1 MIKLENVVIVA
12 NGSKNES
19 FELSNQMK
27 DYFEDRGINCSI
39 LMTSR
44 TDDEISIPYSTDLVI
59 SLGGDG
65 TVLYVARKVH
75 ELGLPIL
82 PVNLGTFGYITEV
95 SKDEWREA
103 IEHYVTYG
111 SNLSRRLMLKV
122 SVHRDRKRI
131 FSSYALNEATINASG
146 ISKVVKLELRLDNTY
161 AGLFKADGLIIATP
175 TGSTGYSLAAGG
187 PILSSDM
194 SAFIITPICPF
205 TLSNRPLVTGS
216 ETYCT
221 IRVAEGQR
229 TEVVLTVD
237 GQTSILLKE
246 GDEIIVE
253 KSRSKA
259 LFITS
264 QKRKYIDVIREKLNW
279 SGEMHA

>member
-1 MIKLENVVIVA
+1 MKPEEVLIIA
-12 NGSKNES
+12 NGIKKES
-19 FELSNQMK
+19 IPLSREIEAYLDSVNIK
-27 DYFEDRGINCSI
+27 HST
-39 LMTSR
+39 LMTMS
-44 TDDEISIPYSTDLVI
+44 TSDDVIIPYSTDLVI

-75 ELGLPIL
+75 DLGLPIL

-95 SKDEWREA
+95 GKDEWKEA
-103 IEHYVTYG
+103 FERYVEKG
-111 SNLSRRLMLKV
+111 DNLSRRLMLKV
-122 SVHRDRKRI
+122 SVTRNKKKI
-131 FSSYALNEATINASG
+131 FSSYALNEATISSSG
-146 ISKVVKLELRLDNTY
+146 ISKVVKLELDLDNTY
-161 AGLFKADGLIIATP
+161 AGLFKADGIIVATP

-187 PILSSDM
+187 PILMSDI

-221 IRVAEGQR
+221 IKVSEGQR
-229 TEVVLTVD
+229 TEVVLSVD
-237 GQTSILLKE
+237 GQSSIALME
-246 GDEIIVE
+246 GDEVNIE

-259 LFITS
+259 LLILS
-264 QKRKYIDVIREKLNW
+264 HKRNYIEVIRDKLNW

>member
-1 MIKLENVVIVA
+1 MKPEEVLIIA
-12 NGSKNES
+12 NGIKKES
-19 FELSNQMK
+19 IPLSREIEAYLDSVNIK
-27 DYFEDRGINCSI
+27 HST
-39 LMTSR
+39 LMTMS
-44 TDDEISIPYSTDLVI
+44 TSDDVIIPYSTDLVI

-75 ELGLPIL
+75 DLGLPIL

-95 SKDEWREA
+95 GKDEWKEA
-103 IEHYVTYG
+103 FERYVEKG
-111 SNLSRRLMLKV
+111 DNLSRRLMLKV
-122 SVHRDRKRI
+122 SVTRNKKKI
-131 FSSYALNEATINASG
+131 FSSYALNEATISSSG
-146 ISKVVKLELRLDNTY
+146 ISKVVKLELDLDNTY
-161 AGLFKADGLIIATP
+161 AGLFKADGIIVATP

-187 PILSSDM
+187 PILMSDI

-221 IRVAEGQR
+221 IKVSERQR
-229 TEVVLTVD
+229 TEVILSVD
-237 GQTSILLKE
+237 GQSSIALME
-246 GDEIIVE
+246 GDEVNIE

-259 LFITS
+259 LLILS
-264 QKRKYIDVIREKLNW
+264 HKRNYIEVIRDKLNW

>member
-1 MIKLENVVIVA
+1 MKPEEVLIIA
-12 NGSKNES
+12 NGIKKES
-19 FELSNQMK
+19 IPLSREIEAYLDSVNIK
-27 DYFEDRGINCSI
+27 HST
-39 LMTSR
+39 LMTMS
-44 TDDEISIPYSTDLVI
+44 TSDDVIIPYSTDLVI

-75 ELGLPIL
+75 DLGLPIL

-95 SKDEWREA
+95 GKDEWKEA
-103 IEHYVTYG
+103 FERYVEKG
-111 SNLSRRLMLKV
+111 DNLSRRLMLKV
-122 SVHRDRKRI
+122 SVTRNKKKI
-131 FSSYALNEATINASG
+131 FSSYALNEATISSSG
-146 ISKVVKLELRLDNTY
+146 ISKVVKLELDLDNTY
-161 AGLFKADGLIIATP
+161 AGLFKADGIIVATP

-187 PILSSDM
+187 PILMSDI

-221 IRVAEGQR
+221 IKVSDGQR
-229 TEVVLTVD
+229 TEVVLSVD
-237 GQTSILLKE
+237 GQSSIALME
-246 GDEIIVE
+246 GDEVNIE

-259 LFITS
+259 LLILS
-264 QKRKYIDVIREKLNW
+264 HKRNYIEVIRDKLNW

>member
-1 MIKLENVVIVA
+1 MKPEEVLIIA
-12 NGSKNES
+12 NGIKKES
-19 FELSNQMK
+19 IPLSREIEAYLDSVNIK
-27 DYFEDRGINCSI
+27 HST
-39 LMTSR
+39 LMTMS
-44 TDDEISIPYSTDLVI
+44 TSDDVIIPYSTDLVI

-75 ELGLPIL
+75 DLGLPIL

-95 SKDEWREA
+95 GKDEWKEA
-103 IEHYVTYG
+103 FERYVEKG
-111 SNLSRRLMLKV
+111 DNLSRRLMLKV
-122 SVHRDRKRI
+122 SVTRNKKKI
-131 FSSYALNEATINASG
+131 FSSYALNEATISSCG
-146 ISKVVKLELRLDNTY
+146 ISKVVKLELDLDNTY
-161 AGLFKADGLIIATP
+161 AGLFKADGIIVATP

-187 PILSSDM
+187 PILMSDI

-221 IRVAEGQR
+221 IKVSEGQR
-229 TEVVLTVD
+229 TEVVLSVD
-237 GQTSILLKE
+237 GQSSIALME
-246 GDEIIVE
+246 GDEVNIE

-259 LFITS
+259 LLILS
-264 QKRKYIDVIREKLNW
+264 HKRNYIEVIRDKLNW

>member
-1 MIKLENVVIVA
+1 MKPEEVLIIA
-12 NGSKNES
+12 NGIKKE
-19 FELSNQMK
+19 
-27 DYFEDRGINCSI
+27 SI
-39 LMTSR
+39 LLSREIEAYLDSVNIKHSTLMTMS
-44 TDDEISIPYSTDLVI
+44 TSDDVIIPYSTDLVI

-75 ELGLPIL
+75 DLGLPIL

-95 SKDEWREA
+95 GKDEWKEA
-103 IEHYVTYG
+103 FERYVEKG
-111 SNLSRRLMLKV
+111 DNLSRRLMLKV
-122 SVHRDRKRI
+122 SVTRNKKKI
-131 FSSYALNEATINASG
+131 FSSYALNEATISSSG
-146 ISKVVKLELRLDNTY
+146 ISKVVKLELDLDNTY
-161 AGLFKADGLIIATP
+161 AGLFKADGIIVATP

-187 PILSSDM
+187 PILMSDI

-221 IRVAEGQR
+221 IKVSEGQR
-229 TEVVLTVD
+229 TEVVLSVD
-237 GQTSILLKE
+237 GQSSIALME
-246 GDEIIVE
+246 GDEVNIE

-259 LFITS
+259 LLILS
-264 QKRKYIDVIREKLNW
+264 HKRNYIEVIRDKLNW

>member
-1 MIKLENVVIVA
+1 MKPEEVLIIA
-12 NGSKNES
+12 NGIKKES
-19 FELSNQMK
+19 IPLSREIEAYLDSVNIK
-27 DYFEDRGINCSI
+27 HST
-39 LMTSR
+39 LMTMS
-44 TDDEISIPYSTDLVI
+44 TSDDVRIPYSTDLVI

-75 ELGLPIL
+75 DLGLPIL

-95 SKDEWREA
+95 GKDEWKEA
-103 IEHYVTYG
+103 FERYVEKG
-111 SNLSRRLMLKV
+111 DNLSRRLMLKV
-122 SVHRDRKRI
+122 SVTRNKKKI
-131 FSSYALNEATINASG
+131 FSSYALNEATISSSG
-146 ISKVVKLELRLDNTY
+146 ISKVVKLELDLDNTY
-161 AGLFKADGLIIATP
+161 AGLFKADGIIVATP

-187 PILSSDM
+187 PILMSDI

-221 IRVAEGQR
+221 IKVSEGQR
-229 TEVVLTVD
+229 TEVVLSVD
-237 GQTSILLKE
+237 GQSSIALME
-246 GDEIIVE
+246 GDEVNIE

-259 LFITS
+259 LLILS
-264 QKRKYIDVIREKLNW
+264 HKRNYIEVIRDKLNW

>member
-1 MIKLENVVIVA
+1 MKPEEVLIIA
-12 NGSKNES
+12 NGIKKES
-19 FELSNQMK
+19 IPLSREIETYLDSVNIK
-27 DYFEDRGINCSI
+27 HST
-39 LMTSR
+39 LMTMS
-44 TDDEISIPYSTDLVI
+44 TSDDVIIPYSTDLVI

-75 ELGLPIL
+75 DLGLPIL

-95 SKDEWREA
+95 GKDEWKEA
-103 IEHYVTYG
+103 FERYVEKG
-111 SNLSRRLMLKV
+111 DNLSRRLMLKV
-122 SVHRDRKRI
+122 SVTRNKKKI
-131 FSSYALNEATINASG
+131 FSSYALNEATISSSG
-146 ISKVVKLELRLDNTY
+146 ISKVVKLELDLDNTY
-161 AGLFKADGLIIATP
+161 AGLFKADGIIVATP

-187 PILSSDM
+187 PILMSDI

-221 IRVAEGQR
+221 IKVSEGQR
-229 TEVVLTVD
+229 TEVVLSVD
-237 GQTSILLKE
+237 GQSSIALME
-246 GDEIIVE
+246 GDEVNIE

-259 LFITS
+259 LLILS
-264 QKRKYIDVIREKLNW
+264 HKRNYIEVIRDKLNW

>member
-1 MIKLENVVIVA
+1 MKPEEVLIIA
-12 NGSKNES
+12 NGIKKES
-19 FELSNQMK
+19 IPLSREIEAYLDSVNIK
-27 DYFEDRGINCSI
+27 HST
-39 LMTSR
+39 LMTMS
-44 TDDEISIPYSTDLVI
+44 TSDDVIIPYSTDLVI

-95 SKDEWREA
+95 GKDEWKEA
-103 IEHYVTYG
+103 FERYVEKG
-111 SNLSRRLMLKV
+111 DNLSRRLMLKV
-122 SVHRDRKRI
+122 SVTRNKKKI
-131 FSSYALNEATINASG
+131 FSSYALNEATISSSG
-146 ISKVVKLELRLDNTY
+146 ISKVVKLELDLDNTY
-161 AGLFKADGLIIATP
+161 AGLFKADGIIVATP

-187 PILSSDM
+187 PILMSDI

-216 ETYCT
+216 ETNCT
-221 IRVAEGQR
+221 IKVSEGQR
-229 TEVVLTVD
+229 TEVVLSVD
-237 GQTSILLKE
+237 GQSSIALME
-246 GDEIIVE
+246 GDEVNIE

-259 LFITS
+259 LLILS
-264 QKRKYIDVIREKLNW
+264 HKRNYIEVIRDKLNW

>member
-1 MIKLENVVIVA
+1 MKPEEVLIIA
-12 NGSKNES
+12 NGIKKES
-19 FELSNQMK
+19 IPLSREIEAYLDSVNIK
-27 DYFEDRGINCSI
+27 HST
-39 LMTSR
+39 LMTMS
-44 TDDEISIPYSTDLVI
+44 TSDDVIIPYSTDLVI

-75 ELGLPIL
+75 DLGLPIL

-95 SKDEWREA
+95 GKDEWKEA
-103 IEHYVTYG
+103 FERYVEKG
-111 SNLSRRLMLKV
+111 DNLSRRLMLKV
-122 SVHRDRKRI
+122 TVTRNKKKI
-131 FSSYALNEATINASG
+131 FSSYALNEATISSSG
-146 ISKVVKLELRLDNTY
+146 ISKVVKLELDLDNTY
-161 AGLFKADGLIIATP
+161 AGLFKADGIIVATP

-187 PILSSDM
+187 PILMSDI

-221 IRVAEGQR
+221 IKVSEGQR
-229 TEVVLTVD
+229 TEVVLSVD
-237 GQTSILLKE
+237 GQSSIALME
-246 GDEIIVE
+246 GDEVNIE

-259 LFITS
+259 LLILS
-264 QKRKYIDVIREKLNW
+264 HKRNYIEVIRDKLNW